1 MHPLATSTAAAA
13 LATLLALGARAEPL
27 TVYIGYTSLGIV
39 NTTDEQKE
47 CLETTP
53 PVRTETRNVTDTD
66 ERTPGACRTRACTES
81 RDIADCPDGTDDIV
95 GAWIQNACS
104 DWTDIECEAP
114 PIECPT
120 PESNV
125 RNHDCPGQTVLKQ
138 LRIRQP
144 VIEGDT
150 CVLGEWTEW
159 NPPCSSTD
167 VCPTPETDT
176 RACAGDPSA
185 EQTQAR
191 TSSEVNG
198 ACTWG
203 AWSQWT
209 PECPREQCRDGTTV
223 ATGETCPLFCSDP
236 YGAIGAQIEHACG
249 ECTWSEPTPNRP
261 GHYTCE
267 RTWRECTEAKVTGQ
281 WVARSALV
289 RGLGEV
295 PQECQGPPNPCAL
308 NPDATECQPTDGQC
322 KNETLTWQDQ
332 HTSLACSA
340 TMSTTVENGFEA
352 CLSDSSDISQG
363 TIRAVCR
370 AGTLVPITWACHAY
384 CDATTP
390 GARNDLGDV
399 PRTRNAQHYCT
410 GRRAIYIPCPDGT
423 PGCSYLT
430 GLNTEHTCTVDAFGK
445 AQWNSVDT
453 GSKYC
458 GLPDFLGIPTDS
470 VDWDG
475 YGIAPSNKCFL
486 TPQRRT
492 VERHKA
498 CDGSRLS
505 TGSYKAPDKQQEE
518 RPVKECVEAGCTAE
532 FPQHNCRA
540 ARQ

>member
-223 ATGETCPLFCSDP
+223 ATGETCPLSCSDP
-236 YGAIGAQIEHACG
+236 YGAIGAQIDHACG
-249 ECTWSEPTPNRP
+249 ECTWTEPTTGP
-261 GHYTCE
+261 GILYVRAH
-267 RTWRECTEAKVTGQ
+267 
-281 WVARSALV
+281 VARMH
-289 RGLGEV
+289 R
-295 PQECQGPPNPCAL
+295 
-308 NPDATECQPTDGQC
+308 
-322 KNETLTWQDQ
+322 
-332 HTSLACSA
+332 
-340 TMSTTVENGFEA
+340 
-352 CLSDSSDISQG
+352 SQG
-363 TIRAVCR
+363 DRTVGGAQR
-370 AGTLVPITWACHAY
+370 
-384 CDATTP
+384 P
-390 GARNDLGDV
+390 GARTQRSPPGMR
-399 PRTRNAQHYCT
+399 RTARPLHVEP
-410 GRRAIYIPCPDGT
+410 GRARMPADRW
-423 PGCSYLT
+423 
-430 GLNTEHTCTVDAFGK
+430 TV
-445 AQWNSVDT
+445 
-453 GSKYC
+453 
-458 GLPDFLGIPTDS
+458 
-470 VDWDG
+470 
-475 YGIAPSNKCFL
+475 
-486 TPQRRT
+486 QRRDAHLARPT
-492 VERHKA
+492 HE
-498 CDGSRLS
+498 SRLLRHHVH
-505 TGSYKAPDKQQEE
+505 DDRE
-518 RPVKECVEAGCTAE
+518 RV
-532 FPQHNCRA
+532 
-540 ARQ
+540 